1 MAAFIDA
8 HGATQQ
14 FEMNLDVVRDA
25 ASASLSV
32 RDYVNSMLTT
42 DVKAYGDPF
51 SQLCES
57 EGIVLV
63 PSKKYGIRSPSLASV
78 VDGGNSGRPLLEAGA
93 VVKQPTNQARVL
105 LMPAIG
111 ALIEDKL
118 VSDLDMNA
126 NAFDAM
132 IAQDDTIADEW
143 MLWPEINF
151 SGPEA
156 GRSQVTSQLAKPASF
171 LSVTTA
177 EKSVRI
183 PTFSLGIEW
192 SQQVTKYVNLDL
204 IALAISR
211 QVANERNARAN
222 ENLVALV
229 AGDPDMGQA
238 SLSSL
243 GKVVA
248 ASTYDA
254 LATSG
259 ITQLA
264 WVSYLYNN
272 SKKRRITHL
281 VCNIAGAMAIENR
294 TNRPNVSQDN
304 PGSKRID
311 STVYVSNPTWAPD
324 LPIFIVDSSV
334 GWTDKLI
341 LGIDA
346 RSAIH
351 RVTSTNASYQA
362 QEDFVLRRGS
372 AMRYDFGQITR
383 RLFLDAFDVLT
394 YA

>member
-8 HGATQQ
+8 QGATQQ
-14 FEMNLDVVRDA
+14 FEVTLDLVREASQGGVSLRDHINATLPTDA
-25 ASASLSV
+25 E
-32 RDYVNSMLTT
+32 
-42 DVKAYGDPF
+42 KHGDAF
-51 SQLCES
+51 SQLCAS

-63 PSKKYGIRSPSLASV
+63 PNKKYGIRPQRLNAV
-78 VDGGNSGRPLLEAGA
+78 LEGRTVLEAGA
-93 VVKQPTNQARVL
+93 VVRQPNNQARVL

-132 IAQDDTIADEW
+132 IALDETIADEW
-143 MLWPEINF
+143 LLWPEINYAA
-151 SGPEA
+151 PEA
-156 GRSQVTSQLAKPASF
+156 ARSQVISQLAKPAAM
-171 LSVTTA
+171 LSVTTS

-183 PTFSLGIEW
+183 PTFSLGVEW
-192 SQQVTKYVNLDL
+192 SEQVTKYVNLDL
-204 IALAISR
+204 IVLAIAR
-211 QVANERNARAN
+211 QVATERNARAN
-222 ENLVALV
+222 ENLVGIL
-229 AGDPDMGQA
+229 AGDPDVGQA
-238 SLSSL
+238 SLASL
-243 GKVVA
+243 GKSVTALFLDA
-248 ASTYDA
+248 A
-254 LATSG
+254 ATAG

-264 WVSYLYNN
+264 WISWLYAN

-281 VCNIAGAMAIENR
+281 VTDIAGAMAIENR
-294 TNRPNVSQDN
+294 TGRPTVVQDN

-311 STVYVSNPTWAPD
+311 SVVTVSNPTWAPD
-324 LPIFIVDSSV
+324 LPIFVVDPSV
-334 GWTDKLI
+334 GWTAKTI

-346 RSAIH
+346 RSALH

-372 AMRYDFGQITR
+372 ALRYDFGQITR

>member
-8 HGATQQ
+8 QGATQQ
-14 FEMNLDVVRDA
+14 FEVTLDLVREASQGGVSLRDHINATLPTDA
-25 ASASLSV
+25 E
-32 RDYVNSMLTT
+32 
-42 DVKAYGDPF
+42 KHGDAF
-51 SQLCES
+51 SQLCAS

-63 PSKKYGIRSPSLASV
+63 PNKKYGIRPQRLNAV
-78 VDGGNSGRPLLEAGA
+78 LEGRTVLEAGA
-93 VVKQPTNQARVL
+93 VVRQPNNQARVL

-132 IAQDDTIADEW
+132 IALDETIADEW
-143 MLWPEINF
+143 LLWPEINYAA
-151 SGPEA
+151 PEA
-156 GRSQVTSQLAKPASF
+156 ARSQVISQLAKPAAM
-171 LSVTTA
+171 LSVTTS

-183 PTFSLGIEW
+183 PTFSLGVEW
-192 SQQVTKYVNLDL
+192 SEQVTKYVNLDL
-204 IALAISR
+204 IVLAIAR
-211 QVANERNARAN
+211 QVATERNARAN
-222 ENLVALV
+222 ENLVGIL
-229 AGDPDMGQA
+229 AGDPDVGQA
-238 SLSSL
+238 SLASL
-243 GKVVA
+243 GKSVTALSLDA
-248 ASTYDA
+248 A
-254 LATSG
+254 ATAG

-264 WVSYLYNN
+264 WISWLYAN

-281 VCNIAGAMAIENR
+281 VTDIAGAMAIENR
-294 TNRPNVSQDN
+294 TGRPTVVQDN

-311 STVYVSNPTWAPD
+311 SVVTVSNPTWAPD
-324 LPIFIVDSSV
+324 LPIFVVDPSV
-334 GWTDKLI
+334 GWTAKTI

-346 RSAIH
+346 RSALH

-372 AMRYDFGQITR
+372 ALRYDFGQVTR

>member
-8 HGATQQ
+8 QGATQQ
-14 FEMNLDVVRDA
+14 FEVTLDLVREASQGGVSLRDHINATLPTDA
-25 ASASLSV
+25 E
-32 RDYVNSMLTT
+32 
-42 DVKAYGDPF
+42 KHGDAF
-51 SQLCES
+51 SQLCAS

-63 PSKKYGIRSPSLASV
+63 PNKKYGIRPQRLNAV
-78 VDGGNSGRPLLEAGA
+78 LEGRTVLEAGA
-93 VVKQPTNQARVL
+93 VVRQPNNQARVL

-132 IAQDDTIADEW
+132 IALDETIADEW
-143 MLWPEINF
+143 LLWPEINYAA
-151 SGPEA
+151 PEA
-156 GRSQVTSQLAKPASF
+156 ARSQVISQLAKPAAM

-183 PTFSLGIEW
+183 PTWSLGVEW
-192 SQQVTKYVNLDL
+192 SEQVTKYVNLDL
-204 IALAISR
+204 IVLAIAR
-211 QVANERNARAN
+211 QVATERNARAN
-222 ENLVALV
+222 ENLVGIL
-229 AGDPDMGQA
+229 AGDPDVGQA
-238 SLSSL
+238 SLASL
-243 GKVVA
+243 GKSVTALSLDA
-248 ASTYDA
+248 A
-254 LATSG
+254 ATAG

-264 WVSYLYNN
+264 WISWLYAN

-281 VCNIAGAMAIENR
+281 VTDIAGAMAIENR
-294 TNRPNVSQDN
+294 TGRPTVVQDN

-311 STVYVSNPTWAPD
+311 SVVTVSNPTWAPD
-324 LPIFIVDSSV
+324 LPIFVVDPSV
-334 GWTDKLI
+334 GWTAKTI

-346 RSAIH
+346 RSALH

-372 AMRYDFGQITR
+372 ALRYDFGQITR

>member
-8 HGATQQ
+8 QGATQQ
-14 FEMNLDVVRDA
+14 FEMSLDVVREASQGGVSLRDHINATLPTDA
-25 ASASLSV
+25 E
-32 RDYVNSMLTT
+32 
-42 DVKAYGDPF
+42 KHGDAF
-51 SQLCES
+51 SQLCAS

-63 PSKKYGIRSPSLASV
+63 PNKKYGIRPQRLNAV
-78 VDGGNSGRPLLEAGA
+78 LEGRTVLEAGA
-93 VVKQPTNQARVL
+93 VVRQPNNQARVL

-132 IAQDDTIADEW
+132 IALDETIADEW
-143 MLWPEINF
+143 LLWPEINYAAT
-151 SGPEA
+151 EA
-156 GRSQVTSQLAKPASF
+156 ARSQVISQLAKPAAM

-183 PTFSLGIEW
+183 PTWSLGVEW
-192 SQQVTKYVNLDL
+192 SEQVTKYVNLDL
-204 IALAISR
+204 IVLAIAR
-211 QVANERNARAN
+211 QVATERNARAN
-222 ENLVALV
+222 ENLVGIV

-238 SLSSL
+238 SLASL
-243 GKVVA
+243 GKSVTALSLDA
-248 ASTYDA
+248 A
-254 LATSG
+254 ATAG
-259 ITQLA
+259 ITQLS
-264 WVSYLYNN
+264 WISWLYAN

-281 VCNIAGAMAIENR
+281 VTDIAGAMAIENR
-294 TNRPNVSQDN
+294 TGRPTVVQDN

-311 STVYVSNPTWAPD
+311 SVVTVSNPTWAPE
-324 LPIFIVDSSV
+324 LPIFIVDPSV
-334 GWTDKLI
+334 GWTAKTI

-346 RSAIH
+346 RSALH

-372 AMRYDFGQITR
+372 ALRYDFGQITR

>member
-8 HGATQQ
+8 QGATQQ
-14 FEMNLDVVRDA
+14 FEVTLDLVRDA
-25 ASASLSV
+25 AANAVSL
-32 RDYVNSMLTT
+32 RDHINATLPT
-42 DVKAYGDPF
+42 DAEKHGDAF
-51 SQLCES
+51 SQLCAS

-63 PSKKYGIRSPSLASV
+63 PNKKYGIRPQRLNAV
-78 VDGGNSGRPLLEAGA
+78 LEGRTVLEAGA
-93 VVKQPTNQARVL
+93 VVRQPNNQARVL

-132 IAQDDTIADEW
+132 IALDETIADEW
-143 MLWPEINF
+143 LLWPEINYAA
-151 SGPEA
+151 PEA
-156 GRSQVTSQLAKPASF
+156 ARSQVISQLAKPAAM
-171 LSVTTA
+171 LSVTTS

-183 PTFSLGIEW
+183 PTFSLGVEW
-192 SQQVTKYVNLDL
+192 SEQVTKYVNLDL
-204 IALAISR
+204 IVLAIAR
-211 QVANERNARAN
+211 QVATERNARAN
-222 ENLVALV
+222 ENLVGIL
-229 AGDPDMGQA
+229 AGDPDVGQA
-238 SLSSL
+238 SLASL
-243 GKVVA
+243 GKSVTALFLDA
-248 ASTYDA
+248 A
-254 LATSG
+254 ATAG

-264 WVSYLYNN
+264 WISWLYAN

-281 VCNIAGAMAIENR
+281 VTDIAGAMAIENR
-294 TNRPNVSQDN
+294 TGRPTVVQDN

-311 STVYVSNPTWAPD
+311 SVVTVSNPTWAPD
-324 LPIFIVDSSV
+324 LPIFVVDPSV
-334 GWTDKLI
+334 GWTAKTI

-346 RSAIH
+346 RSALH

-372 AMRYDFGQITR
+372 ALRYDFGQITR

>member
-8 HGATQQ
+8 QGATQQ
-14 FEMNLDVVRDA
+14 FEVTLDLVREASQGGVSLRDHINATLPTDA
-25 ASASLSV
+25 E
-32 RDYVNSMLTT
+32 
-42 DVKAYGDPF
+42 KHGDAF
-51 SQLCES
+51 SQLCAS

-63 PSKKYGIRSPSLASV
+63 PNKKYGILPQRLNAV
-78 VDGGNSGRPLLEAGA
+78 LEGRTVLEAGA
-93 VVKQPTNQARVL
+93 VVRQPNNQARVL

-132 IAQDDTIADEW
+132 IALDETIADEW
-143 MLWPEINF
+143 LLWPEINYAA
-151 SGPEA
+151 PEA
-156 GRSQVTSQLAKPASF
+156 ARSQVISQLAKPAAM
-171 LSVTTA
+171 LSVTTS

-183 PTFSLGIEW
+183 PTFSLGVEW
-192 SQQVTKYVNLDL
+192 SEQVTKYVNLDL
-204 IALAISR
+204 IVLAIAR
-211 QVANERNARAN
+211 QVATERNARAN
-222 ENLVALV
+222 ENLVGIV

-238 SLSSL
+238 SLASL
-243 GKVVA
+243 GKSVTALSLDA
-248 ASTYDA
+248 A
-254 LATSG
+254 ATAG

-264 WVSYLYNN
+264 WISWLYAN

-281 VCNIAGAMAIENR
+281 VTDIAGAMAIENR
-294 TNRPNVSQDN
+294 TGRPTVVQDN

-311 STVYVSNPTWAPD
+311 SVVTVSNPTWAPD
-324 LPIFIVDSSV
+324 LPIFVVDPSV
-334 GWTDKLI
+334 GWTAKTI

-346 RSAIH
+346 RSALH

-372 AMRYDFGQITR
+372 ALRYDFGQVTR

>member
-8 HGATQQ
+8 QGATQQ
-14 FEMNLDVVRDA
+14 FEVTLDLVREASQGGVSLRDHINATLPTDA
-25 ASASLSV
+25 E
-32 RDYVNSMLTT
+32 
-42 DVKAYGDPF
+42 KHGDAF
-51 SQLCES
+51 SQLCAS

-63 PSKKYGIRSPSLASV
+63 PNKKYGIRPQRLNAV
-78 VDGGNSGRPLLEAGA
+78 LEGRTVLEAGA
-93 VVKQPTNQARVL
+93 VVRQPNNQARVL

-132 IAQDDTIADEW
+132 IALDETIADEW
-143 MLWPEINF
+143 LLWPEINYAA
-151 SGPEA
+151 PEA
-156 GRSQVTSQLAKPASF
+156 ARSQVISQLAKPAAM

-183 PTFSLGIEW
+183 PTFSLGVEW
-192 SQQVTKYVNLDL
+192 SEQVTKYVNLDL
-204 IALAISR
+204 IVLAIAR

-222 ENLVALV
+222 ENLVGIL
-229 AGDPDMGQA
+229 AGDPDVGQA
-238 SLSSL
+238 SLASL
-243 GKVVA
+243 GKSVTALSLDA
-248 ASTYDA
+248 A
-254 LATSG
+254 ATAG
-259 ITQLA
+259 ITQLS
-264 WVSYLYNN
+264 WISWLYAN

-281 VCNIAGAMAIENR
+281 VTDIAGAMAIENR
-294 TNRPNVSQDN
+294 TGRPTVVQDN

-311 STVYVSNPTWAPD
+311 SVVTVSNPTWAPE
-324 LPIFIVDSSV
+324 LPIFIVDPTV
-334 GWTDKLI
+334 GWTAKTI

-346 RSAIH
+346 RSALH

-372 AMRYDFGQITR
+372 ALRYDFGQITR

>member
-8 HGATQQ
+8 QGATQQ
-14 FEMNLDVVRDA
+14 FEVTLDLVREASQGGVSLRDHINATLPTDA
-25 ASASLSV
+25 E
-32 RDYVNSMLTT
+32 
-42 DVKAYGDPF
+42 KHGDAF
-51 SQLCES
+51 SQLCAS

-63 PSKKYGIRSPSLASV
+63 PNKKYGIRPQRLNAV
-78 VDGGNSGRPLLEAGA
+78 LEGRTVLEAGA
-93 VVKQPTNQARVL
+93 VVRQPNNQARVL

-132 IAQDDTIADEW
+132 IALDETIADEW
-143 MLWPEINF
+143 LLWPEINYAA
-151 SGPEA
+151 PEA
-156 GRSQVTSQLAKPASF
+156 ARSQVISQLAKPAAM
-171 LSVTTA
+171 LSVTTS

-183 PTFSLGIEW
+183 PTFSLGVEW
-192 SQQVTKYVNLDL
+192 SEQVTKYVNLDL
-204 IALAISR
+204 IVMAIAR
-211 QVANERNARAN
+211 QVATERNARAN
-222 ENLVALV
+222 ENLVGIV

-238 SLSSL
+238 SLASL
-243 GKVVA
+243 GKSVTALSLDA
-248 ASTYDA
+248 A
-254 LATSG
+254 ATAG
-259 ITQLA
+259 ITQLS
-264 WVSYLYNN
+264 WISWLYAN

-281 VCNIAGAMAIENR
+281 VTDIAGAMAIENR
-294 TNRPNVSQDN
+294 TGRPTVVQDN

-311 STVYVSNPTWAPD
+311 SVVTVSNPTWAPE
-324 LPIFIVDSSV
+324 LPIFIVDPTV
-334 GWTDKLI
+334 GWTAKTI

-346 RSAIH
+346 RSALH

-372 AMRYDFGQITR
+372 ALRYDFGQITR

>member
-8 HGATQQ
+8 QGATQQ
-14 FEMNLDVVRDA
+14 FEVTLDLVREASQGGVSLRDHINATLPTDA
-25 ASASLSV
+25 E
-32 RDYVNSMLTT
+32 
-42 DVKAYGDPF
+42 KHGDAF
-51 SQLCES
+51 SQLCAS

-63 PSKKYGIRSPSLASV
+63 PNKKYGIRPQRLNAV
-78 VDGGNSGRPLLEAGA
+78 LEGRTVLEAGA
-93 VVKQPTNQARVL
+93 VVRQPNNQARVL

-132 IAQDDTIADEW
+132 IALDETIADEW
-143 MLWPEINF
+143 LLWPEINYAA
-151 SGPEA
+151 PEA
-156 GRSQVTSQLAKPASF
+156 ARSQVISQLAKPAAM

-183 PTFSLGIEW
+183 PTWSLGVEW
-192 SQQVTKYVNLDL
+192 SEQVTKYVNLDL
-204 IALAISR
+204 IVLAIAR

-222 ENLVALV
+222 ENLVGIL
-229 AGDPDMGQA
+229 AGDPDVGQA
-238 SLSSL
+238 SLASL
-243 GKVVA
+243 GKSVTALSLDA
-248 ASTYDA
+248 A
-254 LATSG
+254 ATAG

-264 WVSYLYNN
+264 WISWLYAN

-281 VCNIAGAMAIENR
+281 VTDIAGAMAIENR
-294 TNRPNVSQDN
+294 TGRPTVVQDN

-311 STVYVSNPTWAPD
+311 SVVTVSNPTWAPE
-324 LPIFIVDSSV
+324 LPIFIVDPTV
-334 GWTDKLI
+334 GWTAKTI

-346 RSAIH
+346 RSALH

-383 RLFLDAFDVLT
+383 RLFLDAHDVLT

>member
-1 MAAFIDA
+1 MASFIDA
-8 HGATQQ
+8 QGATQQ
-14 FEMNLDVVRDA
+14 FEVTLDLVREASQGGVSLRDHINATLPTDA
-25 ASASLSV
+25 E
-32 RDYVNSMLTT
+32 
-42 DVKAYGDPF
+42 KHGDAF
-51 SQLCES
+51 SQLCAS

-63 PSKKYGIRSPSLASV
+63 PNKKYGIRPQRLNAV
-78 VDGGNSGRPLLEAGA
+78 LEGRTVLEAGA
-93 VVKQPTNQARVL
+93 VVRQPNNQARVL

-132 IAQDDTIADEW
+132 IALDETIADEW
-143 MLWPEINF
+143 LLWPEINYAA
-151 SGPEA
+151 PEA
-156 GRSQVTSQLAKPASF
+156 ARSQVISQLAKPAAM

-183 PTFSLGIEW
+183 PTWSLGVEW
-192 SQQVTKYVNLDL
+192 SEQVTKYVNLDL
-204 IALAISR
+204 IVLAIAR

-222 ENLVALV
+222 ENLVGIL
-229 AGDPDMGQA
+229 AGDPDVGQA
-238 SLSSL
+238 SLASL
-243 GKVVA
+243 GKSVTALSLDA
-248 ASTYDA
+248 A
-254 LATSG
+254 ATAG
-259 ITQLA
+259 ITQLS
-264 WVSYLYNN
+264 WISWLYAN

-281 VCNIAGAMAIENR
+281 VTDIAGAMAIENR
-294 TNRPNVSQDN
+294 TGRPTVVQDN

-311 STVYVSNPTWAPD
+311 SVVTVSNPTWAPD
-324 LPIFIVDSSV
+324 LPIFVVDPSV
-334 GWTDKLI
+334 GWTAKTI

-346 RSAIH
+346 RSALH

-372 AMRYDFGQITR
+372 ALRYDFGQVTR

>member
-8 HGATQQ
+8 QGATQQ
-14 FEMNLDVVRDA
+14 FEVTLDLVREASQGGVSLRDHINATLPTDA
-25 ASASLSV
+25 E
-32 RDYVNSMLTT
+32 
-42 DVKAYGDPF
+42 KHGDAF
-51 SQLCES
+51 SQLCAS

-63 PSKKYGIRSPSLASV
+63 PNKKYGIRPQRLNAV
-78 VDGGNSGRPLLEAGA
+78 LEGRTVLEAGA
-93 VVKQPTNQARVL
+93 VVRQPNNQARVL

-132 IAQDDTIADEW
+132 IALDETIADEW
-143 MLWPEINF
+143 LLWPEINYAA
-151 SGPEA
+151 PEA
-156 GRSQVTSQLAKPASF
+156 ARSQVISQLAKPAAM
-171 LSVTTA
+171 LSVTTS

-183 PTFSLGIEW
+183 PTFSLGVEW
-192 SQQVTKYVNLDL
+192 SEQVTKYVNLDL
-204 IALAISR
+204 IVLAIAR
-211 QVANERNARAN
+211 QVATERNARAN
-222 ENLVALV
+222 ENLVGIL
-229 AGDPDMGQA
+229 AGDPDVGQA
-238 SLSSL
+238 SLASL
-243 GKVVA
+243 GKSVTALSLDA
-248 ASTYDA
+248 A
-254 LATSG
+254 ATAG

-264 WVSYLYNN
+264 WISWLYAN

-281 VCNIAGAMAIENR
+281 VTDIAGAMAIENR
-294 TNRPNVSQDN
+294 TGRPTVVQDN

-311 STVYVSNPTWAPD
+311 SVVTVSNPTWAPD
-324 LPIFIVDSSV
+324 LPIFVVDPSV
-334 GWTDKLI
+334 GWTAKTI

-346 RSAIH
+346 RSALH

-372 AMRYDFGQITR
+372 ALRYDFGQITR

>member
-8 HGATQQ
+8 QGATQQ
-14 FEMNLDVVRDA
+14 FEVTLDLVREASQGGVSLRDHINATLPTDA
-25 ASASLSV
+25 E
-32 RDYVNSMLTT
+32 
-42 DVKAYGDPF
+42 KHGDAF
-51 SQLCES
+51 SQLCAS

-63 PSKKYGIRSPSLASV
+63 PNKKYGIRPQRLNAV
-78 VDGGNSGRPLLEAGA
+78 LEGRTVLEAGA
-93 VVKQPTNQARVL
+93 VVRQPNNQARVL

-132 IAQDDTIADEW
+132 IALDETIADEW
-143 MLWPEINF
+143 LLWPEINYAA
-151 SGPEA
+151 PEGA
-156 GRSQVTSQLAKPASF
+156 RSQVISQLAKPAAM

-183 PTFSLGIEW
+183 PTWSLGVEW
-192 SQQVTKYVNLDL
+192 SEQVTKYVNLDL
-204 IALAISR
+204 IVLAIAR

-222 ENLVALV
+222 ENLVGILS
-229 AGDPDMGQA
+229 GDPDVGQA
-238 SLSSL
+238 SLASL
-243 GKVVA
+243 GKSVTALSLDA
-248 ASTYDA
+248 A
-254 LATSG
+254 ATAG
-259 ITQLA
+259 ITQLS
-264 WVSYLYNN
+264 WISWLYAN

-281 VCNIAGAMAIENR
+281 VTDIAGAMAIENR
-294 TNRPNVSQDN
+294 TGRPTVVQDN

-311 STVYVSNPTWAPD
+311 SVVTVSNPTWAPE
-324 LPIFIVDSSV
+324 LPIFIVDPTV
-334 GWTDKLI
+334 GWTAKTI

-346 RSAIH
+346 RSALH

-372 AMRYDFGQITR
+372 AMRWDFGQITR
-383 RLFLDAFDVLT
+383 RLFLDAHDVLT